1 MRVRVLSTLVVA
13 GLLAA
18 SVPAHA
24 LSILGIYSDTF
35 AGPDNSTVNGGGNIE
50 NIFAAAADYW
60 EQVILDDVTVT
71 IPFGWVPGS
80 SGLGAFNGIDIS
92 FPSEQPWFLDPTP
105 FVHEEYTSAT
115 SVTASLDGTPINYGV
130 GFTGG
135 FGTAQGYDLLTVML
149 HEIGHALTFSSG
161 TAGPFLDYQDGFVDV
176 TSPRP
181 LAGLRIPVPTG
192 CCHVGTPASY
202 TGLQPL
208 LFPTLGQGE
217 RRLIADVDLLFVAE
231 GGQFEQLDPSRF
243 QAPEPGTL
251 ALFAIAAVGLARRRG
266 RRQR

>member
-1 MRVRVLSTLVVA
+1 MRPRLVSTLVAV
-13 GLLAA
+13 GLLVAA
-18 SVPAHA
+18 APAHA
-24 LSILGIYSDTF
+24 LSILGVYSDTF
-35 AGPDNSTVNGGGNIE
+35 AGPDNSAANGGGNIQS
-50 NIFAAAADYW
+50 IFATAADYW
-60 EQVILDDVTVT
+60 EQLILDDVTVT

-92 FPSEQPWFLDPTP
+92 FPSEQPWFLDLTP
-105 FVHEEYTSAT
+105 SAHDEYTSPA
-115 SVTASLDGTPINYGV
+115 SVTASLDGTSVNYGV

-135 FGTAQGYDLLTVML
+135 FGAAQGYDLLTVML
-149 HEIGHALTFSSG
+149 HEIGHALTFSKG

-176 TSPRP
+176 SSPRP

-192 CCHVGTPASY
+192 CCHVGTPTGY

-208 LFPTLGQGE
+208 LFPTVGAGE

-231 GGQFEQLDPSRF
+231 GGQFEQLDPTRF
-243 QAPEPGTL
+243 QAPEPSTL
-251 ALFAIAAVGLARRRG
+251 ALVGIAAAGLVRR